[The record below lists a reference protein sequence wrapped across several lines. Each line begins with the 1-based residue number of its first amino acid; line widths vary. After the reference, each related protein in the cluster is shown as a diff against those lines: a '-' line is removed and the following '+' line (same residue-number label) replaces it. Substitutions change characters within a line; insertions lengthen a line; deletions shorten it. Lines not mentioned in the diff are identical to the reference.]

1 MDALKNIAKTISEY
15 KAERLFKDQ
24 TIIKSYFMKERQYLS
39 HLIGLFGPKNVLLP
53 YLEEAIKTKTF
64 QLSSPLIYNH
74 PAEFL
79 QKLEAVQQVLG
90 EIIESEAHGWPNIKE
105 RGFANKRFAKLEDD
119 LFSKFGGRE
128 QIQSALDNIKKSDMH
143 KSFMKEMNDLGSER
157 GILLQLVE
165 PWGYFHQYKRI
176 PFSSQEMLYH
186 DFGVKNNDRFFKNL
200 DQTVSSK
207 ALEIVQEKLKNA
219 ASVREAQQKIEGI
232 FTSEG
237 LQDFKNTLKE
247 NSLKEEERSASRTDI
262 PQEKKEA
269 EK

>member
-1 MDALKNIAKTISEY
+1 
-15 KAERLFKDQ
+15 
-24 TIIKSYFMKERQYLS
+24 MKERQYLS

-105 RGFANKRFAKLEDD
+105 RVFANKRFAKLEDD

-143 KSFMKEMNDLGSER
+143 KSFMKEMNGKW
-157 GILLQLVE
+157 IVFLVE
-165 PWGYFHQYKRI
+165 
-176 PFSSQEMLYH
+176 
-186 DFGVKNNDRFFKNL
+186 
-200 DQTVSSK
+200 
-207 ALEIVQEKLKNA
+207 
-219 ASVREAQQKIEGI
+219 
-232 FTSEG
+232 G
-237 LQDFKNTLKE
+237 LC
-247 NSLKEEERSASRTDI
+247 I
-262 PQEKKEA
+262 
-269 EK
+269 